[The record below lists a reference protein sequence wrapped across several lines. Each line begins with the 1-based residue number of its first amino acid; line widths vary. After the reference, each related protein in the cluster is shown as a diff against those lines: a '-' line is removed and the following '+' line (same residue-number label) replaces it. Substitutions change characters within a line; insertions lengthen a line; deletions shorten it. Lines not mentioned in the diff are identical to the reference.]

1 MDGWVILLPLWRREY
16 RSRAMLIT
24 AKSVQPYVQVPG
36 ELIRIFSFTIV
47 VVGGTFLDVITHAN
61 GAILPFWRSL
71 SDHIQK
77 SASHNLNSERKNS
90 DKFPWNLDI
99 WLYESNSPLESGHNF
114 FFLRYILK
122 AIYSFNET
130 RHFFTNTFCLSHVF
144 FTARTFDQPFKSF
157 CLVNCFLHSV
167 FNFIIPIPFLLFST
181 CSLFPLF
188 LFLSFLSLFL
198 FLLFLNSFS
207 FFPL

>member
-1 MDGWVILLPLWRREY
+1 MSKSQGNLSEFFRSLLWLWEALFWMWSLTQMEQFSPFGEVWVIT
-16 RSRAMLIT
+16 SR
-24 AKSVQPYVQVPG
+24 KVPPTT
-36 ELIRIFSFTIV
+36 TIV
-47 VVGGTFLDVITHAN
+47 N
-61 GAILPFWRSL
+61 
-71 SDHIQK
+71 
-77 SASHNLNSERKNS
+77 EKNS

-144 FTARTFDQPFKSF
+144 FARTFDQPFKPF